1 MFLLQSPQPIKI
13 VKTTFTSSLKNV
25 DFFMKIIKVA
35 QIIDSFTIVINA
47 GLADGLRKGTVV
59 MIYDIGPHIIDPD
72 TGDDLGALEIVKGTG
87 VISHIQDRIATVE
100 SNMVESEPR
109 KIIRQS
115 VPGALSGLDK
125 MFGSVKTEEV
135 PVQKKTFTDPQIGSL
150 IKVIR

>member
-1 MFLLQSPQPIKI
+1 
-13 VKTTFTSSLKNV
+13 
-25 DFFMKIIKVA
+25 MKIIKVA
-35 QIIDSFTIVINA
+35 QIIDSFTLVINA

-100 SNMVESEPR
+100 CNMAENEPR

-115 VPGALSGLDK
+115 VPGALSGLEK
-125 MFGSVKTEEV
+125 MIGSTKTGEI
-135 PVQKKTFTDPQIGSL
+135 PVQRKTFTDPQIGSL
-150 IKVIR
+150 IKIIR